1 MISRCKIKTKL
12 FCVIFFCCD
21 DFRLRWWPL
30 SQLCLDKP
38 SRAFFFFFFFFFSLM
53 VFETTPIPKKCKSKK
68 KAVGCTPFHSLGQK
82 TKKIALCFFVR
93 AAVLQKKKRRIIRSF
108 SCFSS
113 LLPFPSSATFSSQRR
128 GRRRTK
134 ETKAPNTLSER
145 CVVFPVGLGRR
156 RAESFFEFL
165 HGSEREVV
173 VLRFLL
179 GAT

>member
-1 MISRCKIKTKL
+1 MTI
-12 FCVIFFCCD
+12 FVCVGGRFPESVWIN
-21 DFRLRWWPL
+21 LRE
-30 SQLCLDKP
+30 P
-38 SRAFFFFFFFFFSLM
+38 SSSPSSFPWFSKRR
-53 VFETTPIPKKCKSKK
+53 PPKNAKK

>member
-1 MISRCKIKTKL
+1 MTI
-12 FCVIFFCCD
+12 FVCVGGRFPESVWIN
-21 DFRLRWWPL
+21 LRE
-30 SQLCLDKP
+30 P
-38 SRAFFFFFFFFFSLM
+38 SSSPSSFPWFSKRR
-53 VFETTPIPKKCKSKK
+53 PPKNAKK
-68 KAVGCTPFHSLGQK
+68 KRLVAPPSLPLPRQK

>member
-30 SQLCLDKP
+30 SRVCLDKP
-38 SRAFFFFFFFFFSLM
+38 SRAFFFSFFFSL
-53 VFETTPIPKKCKSKK
+53 VFETTPPKKCKK